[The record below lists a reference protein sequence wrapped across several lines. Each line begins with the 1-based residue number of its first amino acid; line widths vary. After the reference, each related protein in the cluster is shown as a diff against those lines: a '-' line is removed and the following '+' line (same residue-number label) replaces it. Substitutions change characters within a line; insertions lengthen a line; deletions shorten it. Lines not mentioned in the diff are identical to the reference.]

1 MTCIVGYVEKGKV
14 YIGGDNL
21 ASDRIMNKQPRVDEK
36 IFMVKNMLFGF
47 TTSYRMGQLLQ
58 YSFYP
63 PIHPKGVSDMK
74 YLVNT
79 FIPKLLKAYREFAF
93 IPSDAITGGE
103 FLLGYKGHLYHIES
117 DFQVAESSSYY
128 DACGSGEHYSLGA
141 LHVLRDYKM
150 TPEERV
156 IKALSAATQHCTT
169 VAPPYKVMSI

>member
-21 ASDRIMNKQPRVDEK
+21 ASNRLGYKQTRIDEK
-36 IFMVKNMLFGF
+36 IFKTKNMLFGF

-58 YSFYP
+58 YSFTP
-63 PIHPKGVSDMK
+63 PVHKKGESDMK

-79 FIPKLLKAYREFAF
+79 FIPKLLEAYRKFAF
-93 IPSDAITGGE
+93 IAEDANRGGQ
-103 FLLGYKGHLYHIES
+103 FLLGYKGHLYHIQD
-117 DFQVAESSSYY
+117 DFQVAESSLFY
-128 DACGSGEHYSLGA
+128 DSCGSGEHYAMGA
-141 LHVLRDYKM
+141 LHALSEYEM

-156 IKALSAATQHCTT
+156 LKALSSATQHCTT